1 MIENGMI
8 PTTFVKESFVDRRRN
23 MLLAKKNAGESMALS
38 MLESI
43 GAKFVREKPLNV
55 GRKLFFCD
63 FYVERLRDGKRVCV
77 ALEIDGSIHK
87 KPDVIASDMEKND
100 ALLSHKAVFS
110 VVRITVPK
118 LKNMTPQDLD
128 KAIRGSGRGA
138 TNYIA

>member
-1 MIENGMI
+1 MIENGRV

-23 MLLAKKNAGESMALS
+23 MLLSKKNAGESMALS

-43 GAKFVREKPLNV
+43 GAKFVREKPFNI

-63 FYVERLRDGKRVCV
+63 FYVDRLRDGKRVCV

-87 KPDVIASDMEKND
+87 KPEVIASDMEKND

-110 VVRITVPK
+110 VVRITVQK
-118 LKNMTPQDLD
+118 LKSMTPQDLD
-128 KAIRGSGRGA
+128 KAIRVAGRGSVIH
-138 TNYIA
+138 IA